1 MAGQTPENVT
11 YKALTSVDA
20 RLDRVVSSENL
31 PRLSEVGVLLSPAKA
46 TLSFAYHDRRR
57 WVSGH
62 ASARLKLS
70 CQWCDRE
77 LDREIEVDFTAWL
90 ATDEEQALEWSEK
103 LESDAPIVVAGEVL
117 DVPLLI
123 EDELLMAVPGRV
135 CIDDLCVHRPLQ
147 DSQGEQPLP
156 VSSPFA
162 AMAELIKKG

>member
-1 MAGQTPENVT
+1 MAGHTPENVT

-20 RLDRVVSSENL
+20 KLDRVVNSEEL
-31 PRLSEVGVLLSPAKA
+31 PRLSGVGVLLTPAKT
-46 TLSFAYHDRRR
+46 TLKFAYHDRRR

-62 ASARLKLS
+62 ASVRLKLP

-77 LDREIEVDFTAWL
+77 LEREIDVDFSAWL
-90 ATDEEQALEWSEK
+90 ATDEEQALDWSEK
-103 LESDAPIVVAGEVL
+103 LESGAPIVVAGEVL

-135 CIDDLCVHRPLQ
+135 CIDDLCIHRPLQ
-147 DSQGEQPLP
+147 ESQNEQPRSA
-156 VSSPFA
+156 SSPFA

>member
-1 MAGQTPENVT
+1 MAGHTPENVT

-20 RLDRVVSSENL
+20 RLDRVVSSEDL
-31 PRLSEVGVLLSPAKA
+31 PRLSEVGVLLSPARA
-46 TLSFAYHDRRR
+46 TLMFAYHDRRR
-57 WVSGH
+57 WVAGH
-62 ASARLKLS
+62 ASVQLKLP

-77 LDREIEVDFTAWL
+77 LDREIEVDFAAWL

-135 CIDDLCVHRPLQ
+135 CIDDLCFHRPVQ
-147 DSQGEQPLP
+147 DSQEEQPLSA
-156 VSSPFA
+156 SSPFA